1 MQWPPCPCCGR
12 AHWPRYAIYG
22 HAPTVRIAKTLNAE
36 PLVLAIA
43 QTVGPLDDHKFF
55 VWELMDNAKR
65 VEGPLRSAIGNM
77 SDNQLGKMLRKIQG
91 KEFNGYRIERLRT
104 VGHVA
109 LWRLFV
115 LGE

>member
-1 MQWPPCPCCGR
+1 
-12 AHWPRYAIYG
+12 
-22 HAPTVRIAKTLNAE
+22 
-36 PLVLAIA
+36 
-43 QTVGPLDDHKFF
+43 
-55 VWELMDNAKR
+55 
-65 VEGPLRSAIGNM
+65 M